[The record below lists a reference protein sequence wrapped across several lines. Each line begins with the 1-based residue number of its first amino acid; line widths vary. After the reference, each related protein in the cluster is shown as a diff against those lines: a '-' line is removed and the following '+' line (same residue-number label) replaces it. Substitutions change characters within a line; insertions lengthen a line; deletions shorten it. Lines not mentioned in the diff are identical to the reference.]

1 MNEITAFVDSIV
13 NKSLPTVNFEDG
25 RKALM
30 LAETAFK
37 SIASGKME
45 TID

>member
-1 MNEITAFVDSIV
+1 MNEITAFVETIV
-13 NKSLPTVNFEDG
+13 NKTPPIVDFEDG
-25 RKALM
+25 RKALV

-45 TID
+45 TIN